1 VAIKLF
7 PQETVVMHTAPKENV
22 DPNVLP
28 VDNIAKAAQATFE
41 AKTQPAPVSSPVI
54 LNFNLEEPM
63 LLIPCNTKEAC
74 SLSLVA
80 AYLLVNK
87 PNMAMT
93 SLSEKIRRLNLFKN
107 DVLSLRYPEYEELQ
121 NILRTD
127 LVLNGQEEYRN
138 FSKKIRKAEADLSR
152 LNQANESN
160 AMMSSV
166 THYTQLVPTSASAA
180 SNPDLGQLGRL
191 IPVSKET
198 NVNLRLARLYMDKK
212 SSLAQKIRA
221 IPSELEQTTSLT
233 LNETECAELIM
244 SIEAR
249 IKDFSSI
256 DPSNELGE
264 TLESLK
270 ETACLIKTMSIKPLK
285 LIAMA
290 PKMPISLEGTC
301 GSKAHSESLGY
312 TPLEESLRSDY
323 FPAVHPRLFPGSQ
336 FFVIPDSIPV
346 GEDICMVDGGI
357 ACKKVDG
364 GPLRFYE
371 DRRWRVNNQ
380 SAKVEYYDVN
390 PEVHDEEPSNQS
402 S

>member
-1 VAIKLF
+1 MAVNLF
-7 PQETVVMHTAPKENV
+7 PQKPVVMHTAPNENV

-80 AYLLVNK
+80 AYLPVNK

-93 SLSEKIRRLNLFKN
+93 SLSKKIRRLNLFKN
-107 DVLSLRYPEYEELQ
+107 DVLSLIEPEYRELLK
-121 NILRTD
+121 ILQTEP
-127 LVLNGQEEYRN
+127 VFYAQEEYRN
-138 FSKKIRKAEADLSR
+138 LSKKIRKAEADLIR
-152 LNQANESN
+152 LNQANDSN
-160 AMMSSV
+160 AEMSSV
-166 THYTQLVPTSASAA
+166 SQNTQLVSTSAPAA
-180 SNPDLGQLGRL
+180 SNPDLEQLGRL

-198 NVNLRLARLYMDKK
+198 HKNLRLARIYMDKK
-212 SSLAQKIRA
+212 SSLAQKIGT
-221 IPSELEQTTSLT
+221 IPSKLKQATSLT
-233 LNETECAELIM
+233 LNESECAELIM
-244 SIEAR
+244 SIEKC
-249 IKDFSSI
+249 IKDFLSI
-256 DPSNELGE
+256 DPSNKLG
-264 TLESLK
+264 ESLK

-312 TPLEESLRSDY
+312 TPLEESERSDY
-323 FPAVHPRLFPGSQ
+323 FPAVHPQLFPGSK

-346 GEDICMVDGGI
+346 GEDICMVNGGI

-364 GPLRFYE
+364 GPLRFYR
-371 DRRWRVNNQ
+371 DRRWRLNDQ
-380 SAKVEYYDVN
+380 SEVEYYDVN
-390 PEVHDEEPSNQS
+390 PGGGHDEEPSNQS
-402 S
+402 P